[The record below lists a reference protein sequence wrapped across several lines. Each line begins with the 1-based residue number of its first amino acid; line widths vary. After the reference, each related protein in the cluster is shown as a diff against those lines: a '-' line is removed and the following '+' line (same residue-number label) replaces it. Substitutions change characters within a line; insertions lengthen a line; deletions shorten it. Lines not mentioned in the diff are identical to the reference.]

1 MGEDTAMIPEI
12 THAQYV
18 WSSYA
23 IFALIVGW
31 QFVQP
36 LIRRKRL
43 VSHMLEAEAERRAAA
58 RRSQ

>member
-1 MGEDTAMIPEI
+1 MIPEI

>member
-1 MGEDTAMIPEI
+1 MIPDI
-12 THAQYV
+12 SHAQYV

-23 IFALIVGW
+23 IFAVIVGW

-43 VSHMLEAEAERRAAA
+43 ITHLFEAEAERRAAA
-58 RRSQ
+58 RSPS

>member
-1 MGEDTAMIPEI
+1 MIPEI

-18 WSSYA
+18 WTSYA

-36 LIRRKRL
+36 LVRRKRL
-43 VSHMLEAEAERRAAA
+43 VTNMIEAEAERRAAERS
-58 RRSQ
+58 RR